1 MSDTSEYEFWLS
13 DSSTSDSSYYT
24 TTSSSEN
31 IEEDITDTDNDTI
44 ISTTTNDTD
53 VTIPLFDSFTD
64 EDVFDIIQ
72 DIYQQIDDYYEN
84 NILKMSSPKFY
95 TDMFLSI
102 SEVLFQEWINIDVC
116 DEEDFQQ
123 ITEFIENLHDDYLFY
138 NTNVTSRSISNTSNA
153 IESVNETEIENLRET
168 IEYLQN
174 QPQPAQRTQEWYDFR
189 NTLLSASSLWKALGS
204 QSQINS
210 LIYEK
215 CKAFN
220 SENDKTSYGMNTP
233 MHWGVKYEPVT
244 VMIYEDLY
252 QTKIGEFG
260 CIRHQDYEFIGAS
273 PDGINI
279 LPTSVKY
286 GYMLEIKN
294 IVNREITGIPKE
306 EYWIQTQIQMETCK
320 LDKCDFVETRIKEYE
335 NEEDFYNNTSNSEYR
350 GVVLHFIKS
359 DFSENTEPIYHY
371 MPLDIDLN
379 IEAVNEWITQKKEE
393 LKSEGL
399 VLFNTLY
406 WYLDEISCVLIER
419 NRHWFSEA
427 IFKIKEV
434 WDIIQEEKHSGY
446 EHRSPKRK
454 VTKTTV
460 SVDDVSGAHTIN
472 NIPLSNRICLIKLD
486 SK

>member
-13 DSSTSDSSYYT
+13 DSSTSDSSCYT

-31 IEEDITDTDNDTI
+31 IEEDITDNDTI

-102 SEVLFQEWINIDVC
+102 SEVLFQEWINIEIC

-138 NTNVTSRSISNTSNA
+138 NNHVKTRSISNTSNA
-153 IESVNETEIENLRET
+153 IEGVNEIEIENLRET

-174 QPQPAQRTQEWYDFR
+174 QPQPTQRTQEWYDFR

-220 SENDKTSYGMNTP
+220 SINDKISYGMNTP

-279 LPTSVKY
+279 IPTSVKY

-359 DFSENTEPIYHY
+359 DFSENTEPIYNY

-393 LKSEGL
+393 FVSEGL

-419 NRHWFSEA
+419 NRDWFSEA

-460 SVDDVSGAHTIN
+460 SVDDLSGTHTIN